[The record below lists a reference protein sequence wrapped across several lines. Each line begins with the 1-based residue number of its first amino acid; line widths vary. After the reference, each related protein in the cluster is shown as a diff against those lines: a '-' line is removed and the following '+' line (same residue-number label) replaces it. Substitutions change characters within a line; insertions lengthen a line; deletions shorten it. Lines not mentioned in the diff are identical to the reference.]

1 VTGRPNL
8 NESRP
13 SILVVDDEPTILKA
27 VGDRLAREGFSII
40 TATDGEDALEKFQ
53 RHRPDLIVLDLMLPK
68 LDGFEVCR
76 VIRER
81 SSTPIIIL
89 SVRGDEIDKL
99 VGFRLGVDDYM
110 VKPFSPSELAMR
122 VQAVLR
128 RASRAM
134 GRSRERDE
142 LRYAGLVVDRG
153 KRSVTIEGRPVELTA
168 KEFDLLWLLA
178 SHPDYVFTREQ
189 LLDHIWQSDYE
200 GDLNNVTVLV
210 SRLREKLGEDP
221 SNPLYVRT
229 VWGVGYKF
237 QPPA

>member
-1 VTGRPNL
+1 MTGRPNL